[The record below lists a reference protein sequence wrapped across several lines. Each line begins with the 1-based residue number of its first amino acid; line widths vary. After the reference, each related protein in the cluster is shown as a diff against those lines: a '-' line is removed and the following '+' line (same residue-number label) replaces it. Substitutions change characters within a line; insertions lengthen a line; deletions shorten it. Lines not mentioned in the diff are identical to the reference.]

1 MSPGSN
7 ISYFIKYKDLHDTC
21 LKKLHKL
28 NFNYKFED
36 ILKYYYKSLKKIE
49 IDGKLKK
56 YNSKN
61 EKYLLNI
68 CKNIIV

>member
-1 MSPGSN
+1 
-7 ISYFIKYKDLHDTC
+7 
-21 LKKLHKL
+21 
-28 NFNYKFED
+28 
-36 ILKYYYKSLKKIE
+36 LKKIE